1 MKKLLLIATFIFTGI
16 FTTANSQVQKTFNLT
31 VNISGLS
38 SDKGILMVGVYTKK
52 ETFLKKQFRGTIVK
66 IKDKKSVVIFKDLPA
81 GEYAVSF
88 VHDENDN
95 KKMDTNFFG
104 IPKEDYGCSN
114 NARGFMG
121 PPKYDD
127 AKFQLTKNKT
137 IDIKN

>member
-1 MKKLLLIATFIFTGI
+1 MKKIILVIAFILSLTSK
-16 FTTANSQVQKTFNLT
+16 TNAQKETFNLT

-38 SDKGILMVGVYTKK
+38 SNKGTLMVGLYNKK
-52 ETFLKKQFRGTIVK
+52 EDFLKKQFKGDLAK
-66 IKDKKSVVIFKDLPA
+66 IENKKSTVVFKNIPK

-95 KKMDTNFFG
+95 KKMDTNLIG

-114 NARGFMG
+114 NATGFMG

-127 AKFQLTKNKT
+127 AKFQLSENKV
-137 IDIKN
+137 IEIKI

>member
-1 MKKLLLIATFIFTGI
+1 MKKLLLITAFIFSGLSATS
-16 FTTANSQVQKTFNLT
+16 AQEETFNLT
-31 VNISGLS
+31 VNIAGLA
-38 SDKGILMVGVYTKK
+38 SDDGSLMVAVYNKK
-52 ETFLKKQFRGTIVK
+52 EDFLKKQFKGDIAK
-66 IKDKKSVVIFKDLPA
+66 IKDKKSVVTFKDLPK

-121 PPKYDD
+121 PPRYDD
-127 AKFQLTKNKT
+127 AKFLLEEDKS
-137 IDIKN
+137 ISIKLK